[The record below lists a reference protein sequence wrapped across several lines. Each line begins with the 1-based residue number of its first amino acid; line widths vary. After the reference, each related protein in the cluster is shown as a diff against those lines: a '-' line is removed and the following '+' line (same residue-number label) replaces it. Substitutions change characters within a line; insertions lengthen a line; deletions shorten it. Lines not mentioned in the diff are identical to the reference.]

1 MPAACDLDPG
11 AVSLGVLSKSFGLAG
26 LRVGWVACRDREV
39 IEAMAP
45 MKLKGASKA
54 EAEKTAVDLLTK
66 VGILEKADVFPAK
79 LSGGQQQRVAI
90 ARALAM
96 LLTVAGFLPISSA
109 NFGYGTASTA

>member
-45 MKLKGASKA
+45 CRASC
-54 EAEKTAVDLLTK
+54 
-66 VGILEKADVFPAK
+66 AK
-79 LSGGQQQRVAI
+79 E
-90 ARALAM
+90 
-96 LLTVAGFLPISSA
+96 
-109 NFGYGTASTA
+109 